1 MNDEYIL
8 IDITEQPGK
17 NGVTMWRLT
26 FQCVGDNAVVE
37 MTVDPTYRN
46 FHKSGWNHV
55 VRHACPWGV
64 YHGLRRTQRHTRQGT
79 QVVSADSLADLI
91 HRCESHEQALD
102 LAQACVNHN
111 SPGDRFGQLFDID

>member
-26 FQCVGDNAVVE
+26 FQSIQDNEVVE

-46 FHKSGWNHV
+46 FKTQGWNQV
-55 VRHACPWGV
+55 VQHHCPWGV
-64 YHGLRRTQRHTRQGT
+64 YTGLRRTARKTRTGIT
-79 QVVSADSLADLI
+79 VVSADSLASVT

-102 LAQACVNHN
+102 LAQASLMHN
-111 SPGDRFGQLFDID
+111 SPADRLATLFE